1 MSSRSLRFTVAANQS
16 SSFQNISNEI
26 LQYELTAPNQDLLS
40 KMVKLNGDFVRYE
53 VAEQFPSLEPKPVS
67 NFHMEPY
74 SFSFWTLLLP
84 MNVSICQ

>member
-1 MSSRSLRFTVAANQS
+1 MAANQS
-16 SSFQNISNEI
+16 SSSQYISNEI

-67 NFHMEPY
+67 KFHMEPY
-74 SFSFWTLLLP
+74 SFSFWTLPLP